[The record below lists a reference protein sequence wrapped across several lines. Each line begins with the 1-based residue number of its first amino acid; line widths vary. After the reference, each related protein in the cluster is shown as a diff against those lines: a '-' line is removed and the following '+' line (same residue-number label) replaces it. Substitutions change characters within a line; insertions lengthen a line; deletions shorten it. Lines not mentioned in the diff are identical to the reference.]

1 MSTRPPVNDWATD
14 FDHLDPRWIE
24 NPYPIWEELRTT
36 CPVAHTERFRG
47 VYFPSRYEDVRAVA
61 YDTENFSSR
70 RIIVRETPP
79 PRIPAPPITSDPPEH
94 KPAKQLLLPP
104 FTPDAMKK
112 LEPESAVKQ
121 HASMFRELSVRS
133 CLDLR
138 QRLEAPCAAALHLRC
153 SGAYGVLLSPP
164 KLLRTRA

>member
-1 MSTRPPVNDWATD
+1 MFFKSRAGASPAPVFPPGRLPPRGLAPESVLSRYLPPRHGAGRRMKSRPPVTDWATD

-24 NPYPIWEELRTT
+24 NPYPIWDELRDK
-36 CPVAHTERFRG
+36 CPIAHTERFRG

-94 KPAKQLLLPP
+94 RPAKNLLLPA
-104 FTPDAMKK
+104 FTPDAIK
-112 LEPESAVKQ
+112 E
-121 HASMFRELSVRS
+121 H
-133 CLDLR
+133 
-138 QRLEAPCAAALHLRC
+138 
-153 SGAYGVLLSPP
+153 
-164 KLLRTRA
+164 

>member
-14 FDHLDPRWIE
+14 FDHLDPRWVE
-24 NPYPIWEELRTT
+24 NPYPIWDELREK

-94 KPAKQLLLPP
+94 RAGEEPAAARL
-104 FTPDAMKK
+104 
-112 LEPESAVKQ
+112 
-121 HASMFRELSVRS
+121 HARRDQALRAAHARH
-133 CLDLR
+133 LR
-138 QRLEAPCAAALHLRC
+138 QAGRPLR
-153 SGAYGVLLSPP
+153 
-164 KLLRTRA
+164 RTRAGAMPRSTTRRKFRCA